1 MKNFEEIYIK
11 DIEKIFSTEKRVNVF
26 LRIGAVVM
34 TLGCLIIFTESFYEI
49 LHGSWKDEISLGNLL
64 DMLFIGWLFWPMSYV
79 AIKGKGP
86 KKWSHILIKIS

>member
-34 TLGCLIIFTESFYEI
+34 TLGCLIIFTESFMKSCM
-49 LHGSWKDEISLGNLL
+49 GLGKTKYL
-64 DMLFIGWLFWPMSYV
+64 
-79 AIKGKGP
+79 
-86 KKWSHILIKIS
+86 